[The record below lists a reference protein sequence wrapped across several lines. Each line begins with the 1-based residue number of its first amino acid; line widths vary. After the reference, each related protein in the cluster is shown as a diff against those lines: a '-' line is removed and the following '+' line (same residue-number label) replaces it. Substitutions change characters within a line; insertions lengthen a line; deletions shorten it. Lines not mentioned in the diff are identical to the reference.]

1 MSYPQIHSED
11 MIWLPRC
18 NCFTLYARFIEIRG
32 TVVCFYNNSRAYWMI
47 IGHNSTIYLTYL
59 DHREWLVGFGR
70 RGLFTTFIEHY
81 RTLITV
87 TLRVTLSHTRLWQ
100 SCVPKWAVARE
111 KGICNSQLSL
121 SIILQLIHFSSN
133 LGQILAQKY
142 GRSTKSVDFTY
153 GVLTPCTTSKM
164 PGSGS
169 KRRRGDLP

>member
-111 KGICNSQLSL
+111 KGICNSQKRTL
-121 SIILQLIHFSSN
+121 IILQLTHFFQ
-133 LGQILAQKY
+133 LIDWLDF
-142 GRSTKSVDFTY
+142 STFGNPWEPTVRPRARHAT
-153 GVLTPCTTSKM
+153 
-164 PGSGS
+164 
-169 KRRRGDLP
+169 RRCIRKAGT

>member
-70 RGLFTTFIEHY
+70 RGLFTAFIEHY

-111 KGICNSQLSL
+111 KGICNSRKRTLISLTLSL
-121 SIILQLIHFSSN
+121 SPLCWGTAVHLVLQYEQGDEWSS
-133 LGQILAQKY
+133 
-142 GRSTKSVDFTY
+142 V
-153 GVLTPCTTSKM
+153 CTTSW
-164 PGSGS
+164 S
-169 KRRRGDLP
+169 